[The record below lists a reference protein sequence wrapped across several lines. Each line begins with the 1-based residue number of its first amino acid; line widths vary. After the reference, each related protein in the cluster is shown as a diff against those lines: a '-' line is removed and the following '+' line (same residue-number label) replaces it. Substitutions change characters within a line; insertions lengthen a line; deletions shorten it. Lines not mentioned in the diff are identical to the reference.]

1 MSPFRASAKV
11 HKPFLPL
18 ARRSG
23 FVTRLR
29 QDQSARKSRDRSART
44 KKRGVS
50 GRHAVAEFAE
60 HWPRFG
66 VRAATIGPIGYYYD
80 VYEISEELT
89 RQRPSSIARQ
99 IEFVVFR

>member
-44 KKRGVS
+44 QKRDVS
-50 GRHAVAEFAE
+50 GRYAVAAFAE
-60 HWPRFG
+60 HWPR
-66 VRAATIGPIGYYYD
+66 VRCVRLRPVRLATTTI
-80 VYEISEELT
+80 YEISKEPT

-99 IEFVVFR
+99 IEFL